1 LTRKALVVAAA
12 AALSAACAPIASF
25 RPAAGFVADDSLEF
39 GVGGVTISRRPY
51 VIEEPRAI
59 GQFWVSSEQSPSRN
73 LTILGAFDD
82 QALALGVS
90 LRLRFLR
97 TRPFVA
103 AVDGELGYL
112 FAGLSLPFSVR
123 LVDEL
128 WLYAGPRLGN
138 WGLDPLVGAPIG
150 VSARIYEGLH
160 LRGEWQRSYQ
170 DFKVYNRRDH
180 FGLAA
185 AYQF

>member
-1 LTRKALVVAAA
+1 MTRAAFAVPIVAVS
-12 AALSAACAPIASF
+12 LGCSPIASF
-25 RPAAGFVADDSLEF
+25 RPAAGFTHGNSLEF
-39 GVGGVTISRRPY
+39 GMGGVTISRRPY
-51 VIEEPRAI
+51 VIEESRAV

-73 LTILGAFDD
+73 LSILGAFDD
-82 QALALGVS
+82 EALSLGVS
-90 LRLRFLR
+90 LRLRFSR
-97 TRPFVA
+97 THTFVA

-123 LVDEL
+123 VVDEI

-138 WGLDPLVGAPIG
+138 WGLDPLFGAPVGAS
-150 VSARIYEGLH
+150 VRVYEGFH

-170 DFKVYNRRDH
+170 DFKIYNRRDH
-180 FGLAA
+180 FGFAA

>member
-1 LTRKALVVAAA
+1 MRALVAGAS
-12 AALSAACAPIASF
+12 LLAACSPIASF
-25 RPAAGFVADDSLEF
+25 RPAAGFVPGNSLEF
-39 GVGGVTISRRPY
+39 GLGAVTISRRPY

-82 QALALGVS
+82 QALSLGAS
-90 LRLRFLR
+90 LRLRFVR
-97 TRPFVA
+97 THAFVA
-103 AVDGELGYL
+103 AADGELGYL
-112 FAGLSLPFSVR
+112 FAGLSLPLAVR
-123 LVDEL
+123 VVDEV

-138 WGLDPLVGAPIG
+138 WGVDPSFGAPIG
-150 VSARIYEGLH
+150 ASVLVYDGFQ

-180 FGLAA
+180 FGIAA
-185 AYQF
+185 GYQF